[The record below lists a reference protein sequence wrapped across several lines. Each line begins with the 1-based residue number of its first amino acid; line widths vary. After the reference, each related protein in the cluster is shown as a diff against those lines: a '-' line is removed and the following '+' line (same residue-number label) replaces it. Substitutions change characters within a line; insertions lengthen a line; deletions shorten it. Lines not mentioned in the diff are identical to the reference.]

1 MLRWSNNWI
10 LLQLIK
16 WNLVWN
22 KASDVDKIAV
32 YGIYTEKK
40 NRLKVQQMDI
50 VHIKVC
56 KENAANT
63 SQKIQGHMFKSYM
76 ETIENIAIES
86 CS

>member
-1 MLRWSNNWI
+1 M
-10 LLQLIK
+10 K
-16 WNLVWN
+16 WNLLWN
-22 KASDVDKIAV
+22 KASDVGKIAV
-32 YGIYTEKK
+32 YRIYTEQK
-40 NRLKVQQMDI
+40 NRLKLPQMDI

-56 KENAANT
+56 KENVVNI